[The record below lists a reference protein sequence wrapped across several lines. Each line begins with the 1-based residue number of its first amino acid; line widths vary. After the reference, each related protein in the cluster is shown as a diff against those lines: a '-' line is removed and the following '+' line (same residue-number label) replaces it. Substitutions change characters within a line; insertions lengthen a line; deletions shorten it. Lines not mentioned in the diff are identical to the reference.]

1 MQKLVTSLSLFIALI
16 ILSACSTN
24 PDLTNPDSTE
34 TTKKAKECEKITPS
48 LTKKLVSSSKSDNID
63 GWQLMLDYP
72 SCFPGADF
80 DLAKA
85 QLEALKNQK

>member
-1 MQKLVTSLSLFIALI
+1 MPKIITSISLFIVLT

-24 PDLTNPDSTE
+24 PDSTE
-34 TTKKAKECEKITPS
+34 TTKETKECVEMRLSITE
-48 LTKKLVSSSKSDNID
+48 KLVSKSKSDQIY

-72 SCFPGADF
+72 SCFPGANF

-85 QLEALKNQK
+85 QLEVLKSLSN

>member
-1 MQKLVTSLSLFIALI
+1 MRKLITPICLFLALI
-16 ILSACSTN
+16 MLSACS
-24 PDLTNPDSTE
+24 TNPDSTE
-34 TTKKAKECEKITPS
+34 TTKKAKECEKITPL
-48 LTKKLVSSSKSDNID
+48 LTEKLVSSSKSDNID

-85 QLEALKNQK
+85 QLEALKIKSN

>member
-1 MQKLVTSLSLFIALI
+1 MRKLITSLSLFLALI
-16 ILSACSTN
+16 MLSACS
-24 PDLTNPDSTE
+24 TNPDSTE
-34 TTKKAKECEKITPS
+34 TTKKAKECEKISPS

-72 SCFPGADF
+72 SCFPGANF

>member
-1 MQKLVTSLSLFIALI
+1 MRKLITSIGLFLALI
-16 ILSACSTN
+16 MLSACS
-24 PDLTNPDSTE
+24 TNPDSTE
-34 TTKKAKECEKITPS
+34 TTKIAKECEKITPS
-48 LTKKLVSSSKSDNID
+48 LTEKLVSSSKSDNID

-85 QLEALKNQK
+85 QLKVLKNQK

>member
-1 MQKLVTSLSLFIALI
+1 MLKLFTAISLFIFLT

-24 PDLTNPDSTE
+24 PNSTE
-34 TTKKAKECEKITPS
+34 TTKETKECVKMRLSITE
-48 LTKKLVSSSKSDNID
+48 KLVSKSKSDQID

-72 SCFPGADF
+72 SCFPGANF

-85 QLEALKNQK
+85 QLEVLKSLSN

>member
-1 MQKLVTSLSLFIALI
+1 MRKSITTLSLFLTLI
-16 ILSACSTN
+16 ILAACS
-24 PDLTNPDSTE
+24 TNPDSTE
-34 TTKKAKECEKITPS
+34 TTKIAKECEKITPS
-48 LTKKLVSSSKSDNID
+48 LTEKLVSSSKSDNID

-85 QLEALKNQK
+85 QLKVLKNQK